1 MNIWK
6 SFERKCKIESQGL
19 SLHFDKGL
27 DCVLKEKYISLAKWL
42 RANYAFPIHINV
54 YILNVEKIQLKN
66 GLLAYGSFRWFSKR
80 PPIIKVASA
89 IEADLFKEYHL
100 DELHEQILSSLIHE
114 ITHYYQWVLG
124 LEQTNATS
132 ERQANY
138 FRYRII
144 EQYYRDN
151 LIPHSGSLSV

>member
-1 MNIWK
+1 MEAIENGHQTQRKQKGGESMNIWK

-66 GLLAYGSFRWFSKR
+66 QEFGKGHVIYVK
-80 PPIIKVASA
+80 
-89 IEADLFKEYHL
+89 
-100 DELHEQILSSLIHE
+100 
-114 ITHYYQWVLG
+114 
-124 LEQTNATS
+124 
-132 ERQANY
+132 
-138 FRYRII
+138 
-144 EQYYRDN
+144 
-151 LIPHSGSLSV
+151 